1 LTFFLYGSLAEIIG
15 IDDQNQHQT
24 VLINLGNFEVFGFC
38 SRNAKFLPGVDFSKV
53 QGLSDAQDGKSKI

>member
-1 LTFFLYGSLAEIIG
+1 M
-15 IDDQNQHQT
+15 DDQNQRQT